1 MILKAIMKF
10 KEFLEFR
17 PKCAFCKIAILF
29 SFIIVLTGADLVVK
43 EIAYNNLRGQE
54 DVVVIPGFWNFK
66 YVEND
71 DIGFSILSWLNKYL
85 NKNQKW
91 LFMVFL
97 QASGSI
103 VVIVFYFLSQNL
115 KQLIPLALIISG
127 ALGNLINRIMKGYV
141 VDYVMWYYKDFVWPI
156 FNLADVYTVIGAIL
170 LMIVI
175 FFFSK
180 DDDFRLKN
188 HVISN
193 LSDEEKSAIIENLSS
208 IEEEAQNDILSEKP
222 ENPDS
227 DNIDTMDLS

>member
-1 MILKAIMKF
+1 MKF

>member
-1 MILKAIMKF
+1 MKF

-29 SFIIVLTGADLVVK
+29 SFIIVLTGADLIVK